1 MRRAAAIGISSIV
14 VAALVAVHG
23 HDARADAPSC
33 PVTGTST
40 ATDARTCTDAYNALT
55 HRLSGDLAA
64 ALTTQHELSQTVAAA
79 TARAQLLAAELS
91 QEEAKVTALQNE
103 IADLDAKIEA
113 LQTRIDTERSQ
124 LKALSRA
131 IYREPASWLDIVASS
146 GNLADAL
153 TATADMVVAGQRA
166 HALQQRLTSDLAL
179 VQSDRDARQTDLDN
193 ESATLDSV
201 QSGISD
207 LSDIQTQ
214 LNSLTAQL
222 STLIARIRTTAAG
235 LTNVSPDVTAAL
247 AGLMET
253 QESTLNS
260 QSEDAAWAIAGAG
273 AGLASNLMELPAGL
287 GPSGFALL
295 WPVIGG
301 TITQPFGPTSFA
313 LEPPLGQYAHF
324 HTGVDIAAVYGTPVI
339 AAADGLVV
347 SVQHTGV
354 GYGNYVIVAHGGGF
368 LTLYGHLANTAV
380 VEGQHV
386 TRGELLGH
394 IGTSGLSTGPHLHF
408 EVRYNG
414 AVVDPMRYLLPR

>member
-1 MRRAAAIGISSIV
+1 MRRAAAVGLASIV

-23 HDARADAPSC
+23 HEARADTTVC
-33 PVTGTST
+33 PVTGAST

-64 ALTTQHELSQTVAAA
+64 ALTTQHQLSQTVAAA
-79 TARAQLLAAELS
+79 TARAQLLAAELT
-91 QEEAKVTALQNE
+91 QEEAKVTELQNE

-113 LQTRIDTERSQ
+113 LQTRIDTERTQ
-124 LKALSRA
+124 LKALTRA
-131 IYREPASWLDIVASS
+131 IYRRPASWLDIVASS

-166 HALQQRLTSDLAL
+166 HALQQRLTSDLAT

-193 ESATLDSV
+193 ESATLDEV
-201 QSGISD
+201 QSGISS
-207 LSDIQTQ
+207 LSDIQTE
-214 LNSLTAQL
+214 LNSLTGQL
-222 STLIARIRTTAAG
+222 STLITRIRTTASG
-235 LTNVSPDVTAAL
+235 LANVSPDVTAAL
-247 AGLMET
+247 ASLMET
-253 QESTLNS
+253 QQSTLNS
-260 QSEDAAWAIAGAG
+260 QSQAAAWAIAGAG
-273 AGLASNLMELPAGL
+273 AGLAANLMELPAGL

-324 HTGVDIAAVYGTPVI
+324 HTGVDIAAAYGTPVI
-339 AAADGLVV
+339 ASADGLVV

-368 LTLYGHLANTAV
+368 LTLYGHLADTTV
-380 VEGQHV
+380 MEGQQV
-386 TRGELLGH
+386 TRGQLLGH